1 MDGEN
6 RFRLQFKFW
15 LDVNKP
21 DEHALAELCEELKR
35 RGLYTKTIRD
45 GISLVDDL
53 RNGRLDMLF
62 TLYPW
67 VKELITYGQSG
78 ALSQPLP
85 LNSYPAPDD
94 NIPLTITHASGEGA
108 TDNFLDSLDSLEF

>member
-21 DEHALAELCEELKR
+21 DEEALADLCDDLKR

-53 RNGRLDMLF
+53 RNGRLDVLF

-67 VKELITYGQSG
+67 VKELVAYGQSG
-78 ALSQPLP
+78 GLRPAAPPISYSAL
-85 LNSYPAPDD
+85 DED
-94 NIPLTITHASGEGA
+94 MVLTITHASGEDA
-108 TDNFLDSLDSLEF
+108 ADNFLDSLDSLSF

>member
-6 RFRLQFKFW
+6 RFRLQYKFW

-21 DEHALAELCEELKR
+21 DEEALAELCQDLKR

-53 RNGRLDMLF
+53 RNGRLDVLF
-62 TLYPW
+62 SLYPW
-67 VKELITYGQSG
+67 VKELMIYGQGG
-78 ALSQPLP
+78 ALR
-85 LNSYPAPDD
+85 PASAPTAYLEPDED
-94 NIPLTITHASGEGA
+94 VALAITHASGEDA
-108 TDNFLDSLDSLEF
+108 ADNFLASLDSLAF